1 MTNNK
6 EALARANRGAVLRG
20 RGRHVEALAE
30 FHQAARLAPSL
41 PEAHYNLGTV
51 FTDLGRLVEA
61 EASYRRAL
69 QLRPAYAEA
78 LNNLAALFMGQGRNA
93 EALPLLQRLIEKAPT
108 SPVAHYNLA
117 SVYGSLEQL
126 AESEASYRRALD
138 LKPDLPEAHGM
149 LGNLYSA
156 LGRYEE
162 AVASFRRLIDLRPTS
177 PDGYY
182 NLGNTFGEQGR
193 YEEAVPWYRKA
204 LAFAPAFAKAHV
216 NLAMVLLRQGDFEG
230 GWAEYEWRLRLPR
243 WLSTAPAFAQ
253 PCWQGESLAGRT
265 ILLHA
270 EQGLGDT
277 LQFIRLAPGVKE
289 RGGTVLLFC
298 PAELA
303 GLLRACAGIDRI
315 VTASSAL
322 PAFDVQAPLLSLP
335 AILKSTLATVPAAVP
350 YLAADA
356 AAVERW
362 RRELSSYPEYKVG
375 IIWQGNPRFSDA
387 ECRSA
392 DRRRSIPLSQFEPV
406 ARVPGVRLFSLQ
418 KGYGTEQLAER
429 RGQETLAER
438 WGVVALGDRLSDF
451 TDTAAVMKNLDLI
464 ISADTSPLH
473 LAGALGMPVWAAL
486 PSAACWRWLL
496 EREDTPWYPTMRLF
510 RQSRPGNW
518 ANVFDRMAREL
529 NAKVRG

>member
-1 MTNNK
+1 MRPTIPAVHNN
-6 EALARANRGAVLRG
+6 LGAVLRG
-20 RGRHVEALAE
+20 LGRLAEAEVCCRRALELQPDFPEAANSLGAILWGLDRFAESEACYRRALELRPDYPEACVNLATTLRTLERFDESEASCRRALAMRPDYPE
-30 FHQAARLAPSL
+30 AYNNLANVLGDLERYTEAEANCRRALELKPNYA
-41 PEAHYNLGTV
+41 EAHYNLGNV
-51 FTDLGRLVEA
+51 L
-61 EASYRRAL
+61 
-69 QLRPAYAEA
+69 
-78 LNNLAALFMGQGRNA
+78 
-93 EALPLLQRLIEKAPT
+93 
-108 SPVAHYNLA
+108 
-117 SVYGSLEQL
+117 
-126 AESEASYRRALD
+126 
-138 LKPDLPEAHGM
+138 
-149 LGNLYSA
+149 
-156 LGRYEE
+156 
-162 AVASFRRLIDLRPTS
+162 
-177 PDGYY
+177 
-182 NLGNTFGEQGR
+182 GEQRR
-193 YEEAVPWYRKA
+193 YREAAASHRQA
-204 LAFAPAFAKAHV
+204 LAFDPTVARTHV

-230 GWAEYEWRLRLPR
+230 GWGEYEWRLRLPR

-253 PCWQGESLAGRT
+253 PFWQGESLAGRT

-335 AILKSTLATVPAAVP
+335 ALLKTTLATVPAAVP
-350 YLAADA
+350 YLAAEA

-473 LAGALGMPVWAAL
+473 LAGALGMPAWAAL

-510 RQSRPGNW
+510 RQSRPGDW
-518 ANVFDRMAREL
+518 ADVFDRMSSQL
-529 NAKVRG
+529 SVVISQWQKPLD